1 MGHLYYGII
10 EKTLALSVRRFCI
23 YQPDRNIQDYNQIKI
38 ISRNFLREIMDY
50 NSGEFIKAESQII
63 ARNQDQ
69 RLREAIKQL
78 RRTVMKLEDNQAKKS
93 DKKRVNRFVLI
104 IVTIIDLILFFGYIG
119 DYTKG
124 NIVFNFMLTV
134 NLTVV
139 ISMAACYIVYL
150 RNKDSDVFKYVSVAG
165 YMIVYG
171 MAVFGAK
178 NDLVFMM
185 VFPLTVIYILY
196 YDFRLVL
203 LIAVIFGGI
212 NIVDVAYVGAVSG
225 QMHSGAPVNSTSLL
239 LQGASIIVYMIV
251 LCGTTLISN
260 DNNAR
265 KIAGISQEKEKST
278 ALLDEVLKIVA
289 SVKQNCNE
297 ASEHI
302 RQLTR
307 DVEFTVTQ
315 LDGIAQG
322 NSTNAESIGQQTVMT
337 GNIQNM
343 ILETKR
349 MSDEMLAMAEHSGG
363 AVRDGQQ
370 TVTSLQV
377 QADKTREANEQVVSV
392 VASLIS
398 NAETV
403 ESITEQIFSISSQT
417 NLLALNA
424 SIESAR
430 AGEAG
435 KGFAVVS
442 EEIRTLADST
452 RSLTEKIR
460 KIVEELKGNAD
471 LARNTVHQVI
481 TAADTEHGMIMNA
494 SAQFNEIGS
503 RMDRLHANVQ
513 DIYGKIEQ
521 ILESNNVIV
530 DSIRHISSVSE
541 EVTASTQQAV
551 QLGAD
556 TSHKAEQAG
565 GLMMSLLETVREID
579 KYL

>member
-260 DNNAR
+260 DNNDR

-494 SAQFNEIGS
+494 SA
-503 RMDRLHANVQ
+503 DR
-513 DIYGKIEQ
+513 K
-521 ILESNNVIV
+521 
-530 DSIRHISSVSE
+530 SV
-541 EVTASTQQAV
+541 V
-551 QLGAD
+551 
-556 TSHKAEQAG
+556 
-565 GLMMSLLETVREID
+565 
-579 KYL
+579 

>member
-1 MGHLYYGII
+1 
-10 EKTLALSVRRFCI
+10 
-23 YQPDRNIQDYNQIKI
+23 
-38 ISRNFLREIMDY
+38 
-50 NSGEFIKAESQII
+50 
-63 ARNQDQ
+63 
-69 RLREAIKQL
+69 
-78 RRTVMKLEDNQAKKS
+78 
-93 DKKRVNRFVLI
+93 
-104 IVTIIDLILFFGYIG
+104 
-119 DYTKG
+119 
-124 NIVFNFMLTV
+124 
-134 NLTVV
+134 
-139 ISMAACYIVYL
+139 
-150 RNKDSDVFKYVSVAG
+150 
-165 YMIVYG
+165 
-171 MAVFGAK
+171 
-178 NDLVFMM
+178 
-185 VFPLTVIYILY
+185 
-196 YDFRLVL
+196 
-203 LIAVIFGGI
+203 
-212 NIVDVAYVGAVSG
+212 
-225 QMHSGAPVNSTSLL
+225 
-239 LQGASIIVYMIV
+239 
-251 LCGTTLISN
+251 
-260 DNNAR
+260 
-265 KIAGISQEKEKST
+265 
-278 ALLDEVLKIVA
+278 
-289 SVKQNCNE
+289 
-297 ASEHI
+297 
-302 RQLTR
+302 
-307 DVEFTVTQ
+307 
-315 LDGIAQG
+315 
-322 NSTNAESIGQQTVMT
+322 
-337 GNIQNM
+337 
-343 ILETKR
+343 